1 MIKEKEKE
9 KEREKRGEERK
20 EREREIVSIIELHVR
35 KYGFFLLTACVPVL
49 LT

>member
-1 MIKEKEKE
+1 MQ
-9 KEREKRGEERK
+9 REI
-20 EREREIVSIIELHVR
+20 ERERERERERKRMIVSIIELHVR